1 MDTRQNLYSIIFHTD
16 TPAGQRFDR
25 YLLLTIMASL
35 VVVMLDSID
44 SVHSQYAP
52 LLAGIEW
59 GFTALF
65 AIEYGVRL
73 YCSPKPLRYAFSFF
87 GLN

>member
-1 MDTRQNLYSIIFHTD
+1 MESSQSWRQRLYIIIFHTD

-44 SVHSQYAP
+44 SIHSQYAP
-52 LLAGIEW
+52 LLAGLEW
-59 GFTALF
+59 GFTLLF
-65 AIEYGVRL
+65 ALEYGVRL
-73 YCSPKPLRYAFSFF
+73 YCAPKPLRYA
-87 GLN
+87 LR